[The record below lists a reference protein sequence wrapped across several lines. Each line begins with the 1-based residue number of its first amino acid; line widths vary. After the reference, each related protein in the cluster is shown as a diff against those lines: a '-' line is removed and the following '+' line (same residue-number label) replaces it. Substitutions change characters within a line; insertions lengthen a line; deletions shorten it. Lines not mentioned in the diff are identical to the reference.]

1 MDLGEEKS
9 VEECLRDI
17 GNEWKRLFEIFELE
31 IHVREKRG
39 WGCNDTDLSMNK
51 SDGRL

>member
-1 MDLGEEKS
+1 METS
-9 VEECLRDI
+9 
-17 GNEWKRLFEIFELE
+17 FEIFELE
-31 IHVREKRG
+31 IHVRERG